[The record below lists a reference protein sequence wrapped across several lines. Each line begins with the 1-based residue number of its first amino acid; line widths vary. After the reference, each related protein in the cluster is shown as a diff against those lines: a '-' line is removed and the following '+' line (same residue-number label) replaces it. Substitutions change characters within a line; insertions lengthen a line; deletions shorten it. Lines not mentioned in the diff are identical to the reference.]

1 MAVSVRH
8 VQNRASLYVDGRRVE
23 GLLELKGGV
32 AKITLNVVP
41 TPGMHL
47 LQMQNPNG
55 LFSNDF
61 IFYVKGTD
69 TRASAAGE

>member
-8 VQNRASLYVDGRRVE
+8 LRETAHIYVDGRRVAGE
-23 GLLELKGGV
+23 LEV
-32 AKITLNVVP
+32 NESTAKIGLASVP

-47 LQMQNPNG
+47 LQLQNPNG

-61 IFYVKGTD
+61 IFYV
-69 TRASAAGE
+69 AGERTKPSGAED